1 MEISF
6 VNDEFSEN
14 LDEAIAFAKKNNLKY
29 IELRRIN
36 GKELTEFGLE
46 ELSGFAEKIVKN
58 GLLVSCI
65 YSSFLKWKSGSNNF
79 NLFSQSIDN
88 EEEYFLGL
96 MDVAD
101 VFGASNV
108 VIYSYFKDDISL
120 EELAQKLD
128 VYSQIA
134 LERGISLLLENDGL
148 CNIDSINKMHE
159 LFEAYN
165 FSNIF
170 PLVNMGN
177 VLALGDDFSPNKLQD
192 IVNTCSYFHIKDY
205 DAELKR
211 FVVVGEGNA
220 DYEAIL
226 AEKTN
231 DYDVILSLEPH
242 TGYAE
247 DLQMS
252 LNMLQSMED

>member
-14 LDEAIAFAKKNNLKY
+14 LDEVISFAKKNNLRY
-29 IELRRIN
+29 IELRKIN
-36 GKELTEFGLE
+36 GKELTDFSLD
-46 ELSGFAEKIVKN
+46 ELSLMAEKIAKS

-65 YSSFLKWKSGSNNF
+65 YSSFLKWKMGENNF
-79 NLFSQSIDN
+79 NLFSQCIDN

-101 VFGASNV
+101 VLGASNI
-108 VIYSYFKDDISL
+108 VIYSYHKNELTI

-128 VYSQIA
+128 VYSQMA
-134 LERGISLLLENDGL
+134 LDRGISLLLENDGL

-159 LFEAYN
+159 LFELYN

-170 PLVNMGN
+170 PLINMGN
-177 VLALGDDFSPNKLQD
+177 VLALNDEFTPSKLRDLINSCQ
-192 IVNTCSYFHIKDY
+192 YFHIKDY

-220 DYEAIL
+220 DYETIL
-226 AEKTN
+226 AEKSD
-231 DYDVILSLEPH
+231 DYATILSLEPH

-252 LNMLQSMED
+252 LNMLRAIED